1 MSDELTAVE
10 ESVMEVLLDLM
21 TERVMSERGVS
32 TGVQASS
39 TRGLSASSST
49 TRAGPFRPVDEKR
62 TKHRD
67 DLMNAKLISSI
78 LPTYLPPLSGT
89 IN

>member
-10 ESVMEVLLDLM
+10 ESVTEFLLDLM

-39 TRGLSASSST
+39 MRG
-49 TRAGPFRPVDEKR
+49 FRPLR
-62 TKHRD
+62 
-67 DLMNAKLISSI
+67 
-78 LPTYLPPLSGT
+78 PLLELDHPGSR
-89 IN
+89 